1 MYGLRRNIGIER
13 AGMFE
18 MWKRKRKQVVRCCK
32 MVSCIICETPIT
44 IKEPYTVI
52 SGKFYHNDCI
62 ESVLLNYERENHKGY
77 ETA

>member
-1 MYGLRRNIGIER
+1 
-13 AGMFE
+13 
-18 MWKRKRKQVVRCCK
+18 

-44 IKEPYTVI
+44 IEEPYTVI

-62 ESVLLNYERENHKGY
+62 ESVLLNYDRENHKGY